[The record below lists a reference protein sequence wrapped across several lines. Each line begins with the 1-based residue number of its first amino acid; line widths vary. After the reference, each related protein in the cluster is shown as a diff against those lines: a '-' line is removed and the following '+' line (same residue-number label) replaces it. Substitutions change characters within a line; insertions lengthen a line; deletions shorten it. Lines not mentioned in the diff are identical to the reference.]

1 MALVPKTLEDA
12 LFDAETAGVT
22 LTPAETAKIRARC
35 FKVAAAIDAYI
46 KTATVNVTIQPL
58 PLAGSAGPVP
68 LTGVAGPGMGISN
81 SIV

>member
-1 MALVPKTLEDA
+1 MALVPATLA
-12 LFDAETAGVT
+12 QQLFDAETSGVT
-22 LTPAETAKIRARC
+22 LTAEETAKVQARC
-35 FKVAAAIDAYI
+35 TAVAIAIDTYI

-68 LTGVAGPGMGISN
+68 LTGVAGPGLGISN